1 MLSSKPLRYLKV
13 FSQLIH
19 LLYSKKLKSLYLLN
33 EKVLSCLQ
41 KIRLNTIS
49 KGFVIHMSVTLSYI
63 ITILLNPKC
72 RR

>member
-13 FSQLIH
+13 FSQFIH
-19 LLYSKKLKSLYLLN
+19 LLYSKKSKSLYLLN

-41 KIRLNTIS
+41 KIRLTTIS
-49 KGFVIHMSVTLSYI
+49 KGFVIMSVTLSYI

>member
-13 FSQLIH
+13 FSQFIH
-19 LLYSKKLKSLYLLN
+19 LLYSKKSKSLYLLN

-49 KGFVIHMSVTLSYI
+49 IGFVIMSVTLSYI

>member
-19 LLYSKKLKSLYLLN
+19 LSNSKKLKSLYLLN

-41 KIRLNTIS
+41 KIRLNTVS
-49 KGFVIHMSVTLSYI
+49 KGFVIMFCYTFIHNNDFVK
-63 ITILLNPKC
+63 P
-72 RR
+72 

>member
-1 MLSSKPLRYLKV
+1 MLSSKPLRYLNV

-19 LLYSKKLKSLYLLN
+19 LSYSKKSKSLYLLN

-41 KIRLNTIS
+41 KIRLNTIT
-49 KGFVIHMSVTLSYI
+49 KGFVIMSVTLSYI